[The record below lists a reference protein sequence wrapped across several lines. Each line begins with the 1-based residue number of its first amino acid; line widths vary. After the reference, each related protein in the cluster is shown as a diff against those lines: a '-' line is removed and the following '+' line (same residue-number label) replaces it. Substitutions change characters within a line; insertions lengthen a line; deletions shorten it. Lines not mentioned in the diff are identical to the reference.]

1 MALTSQVYFS
11 LTTQVGGGMEVRGSK
26 HGGCR
31 SQTYHIPSSSL
42 GGTQSHGHIHLQGRL
57 GNVVH
62 QSAQEEEEIAD
73 IDDHE

>member
-1 MALTSQVYFS
+1 MAPKSQVYFS

-31 SQTYHIPSSSL
+31 DQTYRIPSSSV
-42 GGTQSHGHIHLQGRL
+42 GRFQSHGHIHLQWRL

-73 IDDHE
+73 INDHE